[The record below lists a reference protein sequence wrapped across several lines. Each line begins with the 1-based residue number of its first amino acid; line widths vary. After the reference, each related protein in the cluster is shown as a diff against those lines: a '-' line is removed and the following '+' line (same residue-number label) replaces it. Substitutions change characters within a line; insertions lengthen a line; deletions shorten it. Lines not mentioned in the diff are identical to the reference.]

1 MGSPGRRR
9 NVLRLAKG
17 IGALGDLRDV
27 GRKAGTIWKGVL
39 NCSSFP
45 KGAAQATVV
54 KL

>member
-9 NVLRLAKG
+9 NVLLAKG

-27 GRKAGTIWKGVL
+27 GSKAGTIWKGVL
-39 NCSSFP
+39 NCGSFP
-45 KGAAQATVV
+45 KGAAQTTVA

>member
-45 KGAAQATVV
+45 KGAAQA
-54 KL
+54 L